1 MVIFIIW
8 IVFILLQPK
17 KNESRKEVCKIK
29 DFCNIVIPFKET
41 KILEFNKKWKSDK
54 APFIIIYAYLEC
66 LIEKIVGCKKISEN
80 SSITNL
86 GDSIRLF
93 NVYNIII

>member
-1 MVIFIIW
+1 MIVIFIIW

-29 DFCNIVIPFKET
+29 DFCNIE
-41 KILEFNKKWKSDK
+41 EKKK
-54 APFIIIYAYLEC
+54 

-86 GDSIRLF
+86 GDYIRLF